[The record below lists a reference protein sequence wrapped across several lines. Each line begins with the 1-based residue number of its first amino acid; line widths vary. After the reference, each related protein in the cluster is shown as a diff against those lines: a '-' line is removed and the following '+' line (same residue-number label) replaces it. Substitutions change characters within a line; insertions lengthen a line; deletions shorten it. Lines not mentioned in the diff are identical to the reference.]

1 MKNSSDVE
9 KLLETIL
16 GAFNRYVCEQRKH
29 SLGRW
34 ATILM
39 KVKLSKYSV
48 GLGLFPAQY
57 GLLIFVHFLKDEIG
71 ALFKNRSVSKCHTHF
86 TTKNEQ
92 SFSQKTLQ

>member
-1 MKNSSDVE
+1 MKNSSEVE

-48 GLGLFPAQY
+48 GLGLFPVQY
-57 GLLIFVHFLKDEIG
+57 GLLTFVHYLKDKIG
-71 ALFKNRSVSKCHTHF
+71 ALFKNTSVSKRHTPF
-86 TTKNEQ
+86 TTIIKR
-92 SFSQKTLQ
+92 SFSRKTLQ